1 MPLTIYHNFSLS
13 VYCFCFTL
21 HNFFSLKKKC
31 NFYNT
36 VIVYKEY
43 SMLCTLDKAFLT
55 LYFYLL
61 VGLVAN
67 SSFQKAS
74 SLYRFDVPH
83 CLMKKTYT
91 TILIFLCQPFYKKTH
106 LLFCFLHA
114 IYMRRYP
121 GICRKYN
128 LVFALYTR
136 KYHLCLGASAR
147 KWRERT
153 ARNHYGKGIL
163 WM

>member
-1 MPLTIYHNFSLS
+1 MYSLHTRHQCLLPSTTIFLCLS
-13 VYCFCFTL
+13 IVFVLLYIT
-21 HNFFSLKKKC
+21 FFLSRKKC

-91 TILIFLCQPFYKKTH
+91 TILIFLCQPFYKKNTFAV
-106 LLFCFLHA
+106 LFFTCDLYA
-114 IYMRRYP
+114 EIPR
-121 GICRKYN
+121 N
-128 LVFALYTR
+128 LQEIQSSFCTLY
-136 KYHLCLGASAR
+136 
-147 KWRERT
+147 
-153 ARNHYGKGIL
+153 
-163 WM
+163 